1 MDTTH
6 NKGTGSKGTGKKDD
20 ALRMPAKVFGGAS
33 QQSTVK
39 QSPRPEEIAQN
50 IAQQSHPGERLE
62 NRLYA
67 SAGRSP
73 AITALQQDAT
83 SLHQHQH
90 PHYQEY
96 IPSELSP
103 RPPARERSSK
113 ARMNQAVLAGPGP
126 KNAVFPFRNRTL
138 RDPSASPRRSTAG
151 KPQTVVPQL
160 SVQRSIIEGT
170 VDEEKHREFC
180 SSQSSPSATDSTLES
195 VAQLTADLARQRRYK
210 ANHESF
216 TERMIAEHPQCAAL
230 VDESAFLYFVK
241 KPGGTAYD
249 LTLSKTKGDLG
260 ASAQDFYIV
269 SANGVTVHHPG
280 GGTDFVS
287 MQQYEREYYLF
298 SQITRISFFHKYR
311 MWKSFKEWKHNVR
324 ARKTNAAKASLT
336 ENLFILHSLLRSS
349 LLRLRGMCV
358 NAASSKLFVIE
369 AAKTYTLQEFTSAQE
384 HQREHARS
392 QLDHFSTDVR
402 HLVMNTCDAALRH
415 FLEESGFAR
424 QFSASATP
432 EERAAAAAAAA
443 AAAESGRKVRAITFT
458 ERAAMRTQCRKLTKY
473 IRLVDFLVID
483 TFLSLA
489 IASTADFLSHIS
501 DKQKARHA
509 ADHHNRAGGAHVAI
523 TGDNHGH
530 RKSLLAGSK
539 VPIANLNG
547 GSQLSTPAIREPQ
560 PIFIVHMDASVPLPE
575 LADRLKAHDEGD
587 VLAEPSVSFYPTAEE
602 FRTETESIIF
612 DTLKVVTGPERL
624 LTHPDLA
631 LYAQP
636 SMEESNAVGDHLD
649 LEMMIVEGAQF
660 QSMVDDIGECLRT
673 AFDDATNFCKVFV
686 PFVKE
691 YVQNEELLSGLTLEA
706 YSVQPLEVFQS
717 LLSKYSAQ
725 HSMFDSMPTHS
736 TIGIVRVDAENLK
749 SRFIPSPVRCFN
761 QIRSLFPHVL
771 RTKTQQNLRDM
782 RHRDDI
788 LSQTAYSVDGFVEQ
802 LSFLKEV
809 TETIEGIDASFTFT
823 VKLYKLCKDYQV
835 PLDEEDNTSI
845 YMLKE
850 TNKALH
856 NSIQSSEDTMAEN
869 TIKFAKELE
878 EQIPRVQSK
887 VGNLRTVLS
896 NVMVFDPDAK
906 SSSVIEYLEDAEKQ
920 FTSIQAQREKFTHY
934 QKTLGVPIST
944 YDELDEVKQDL
955 TVKLKLWRAV
965 RSWSE
970 LSSSWCDTV
979 FAEVDAAGILLEVEK
994 YMKTALQAE
1003 RGLPGNLVAP
1013 SLRDKV
1019 SDFKRTM
1026 PVVTALRCAALQERH
1041 WEIIHTVLGY
1051 QVNGVEDLKLGHL
1064 IKRRAMD
1071 HGEVIE
1077 TIAVE
1082 AVQEEVLL
1090 KMLHKVSEKWKTA
1103 DFTILQYK
1111 DTKDKIIGGVDDVIV
1126 DLDDSLVTI
1135 NTILG
1140 SRYVKP
1146 IKDQVDDWRNKLVLF
1161 QETFEEWLLCQRNW
1175 MYLESIFSA
1184 PDIQRQ
1190 LPQES
1195 KLFSKI
1201 DASFRENMR
1210 RTADDPNC
1218 MKSCTRPGL
1227 RETLRKHN
1235 ANLEK
1240 IQKSLED
1247 YLETKRAAFAR
1258 FYFLS
1263 NDELLEILAQTKD
1276 PQAVQP
1282 HLRKCFDA
1290 LVALDFGDQPKSIDI
1305 KAMISPEDERIE
1317 LGKNLKARGNVED
1330 WLTAVEKDM
1339 KSSLHKL
1346 MKVGLEDFFERPR
1359 IEWVRSHPGQIVATV
1374 AQIAWVLGTEATIR
1388 NMSSRSAGRGVPA
1401 TEPSFMDSFYQDDV
1415 GSLEAW
1421 YNRNVEELDK
1431 LTMLVRSDLTKRER
1445 KIIVALVTT
1454 DVHARDIVE
1463 TLRDENVDSLNN
1475 FTWQQQLRYYWQ
1487 KEDIDDCVVRQ
1498 SNSVIRYAYEYEG
1511 CTSRLVI
1518 TPLTDRCWMTLTGA
1532 LQLKLGGSP
1541 SGPAG
1546 TGKTE
1551 SSKDLAKALGI
1562 QCIVYNCSD
1571 QIDYKMMAKLFSG
1584 LAQAG
1589 CWTCLDEFNRIDIEV
1604 LSVVAQQLLT
1614 LRQGRLAGFNAIA
1627 FEGRQIELKEY
1638 HVIITMNP
1646 GYAGRTE
1653 LPDNLKVL
1661 FRPVAMMVPDYSL
1674 IAEIML
1680 FAEGFSDAKTLSRK
1694 MTKMYM
1700 LSSEQLSQQCH
1711 YDYGLRAVKS
1721 VLVMAGGLKR
1731 GNPHLSEDV
1740 VLIRAMRDSNLPKFL
1755 RQDVPL
1761 FFGILADL
1769 FPGVT
1774 VPYQDTGDL
1783 REMVETVLASN
1794 TLQCVESFVGKIIQ
1808 LYETMNVR
1816 FGITIVGPT
1825 GGGKTTAYKTLADAL
1840 SRLYIMQQE
1849 AGVPDDKIIYR
1860 TVHQNILNPKCITMG
1875 ELYGEFNE
1883 LTQEWT
1889 DGLASSIMRAQVASE
1904 TSDSKWIVFDGPIDA
1919 LWIENM
1925 NTVLDDNMTLC
1936 LANGERIKL
1945 KAVMKCVFEV
1955 QDLEVASPATVS
1967 RLGVLYMTPDD
1978 LGWLPYVQ
1986 TWLMRDMK
1994 EPFGAYHEPISTRL
2008 SHCVTTVFHEGVDFV
2023 RRHCTEPISTSG
2035 VQAAASFCKIFQALF
2050 GSSELLASLHSERTS
2065 NSGSGDD
2072 KATQQKLTER
2082 ILRLVDKL
2090 FAFAVTWSLGG
2101 PITAANRESFDEW
2114 ARVAFERASLSMI
2127 GFSAKGQVFDYFVD
2141 FREEELRRW
2150 DEVVPAFAYSTRVPF
2165 SQLVVPTIDT
2175 VRFSYLAEK
2184 LLAIQRPCF
2193 LTGVTGT
2200 GKTVLLQSLLR
2211 ELAEVGQESEP
2222 AAAADGENS
2231 KAAAAAAAAAKEQ
2244 QRNQR
2249 LGIVRS
2255 KPVMPILLGFSAQT
2269 ASKVTQ
2275 LSIESKLEKKR
2286 KTLLGAPAGQTCV
2299 ICVDDVNMPTVEEYG
2314 AQPPIELLRQF
2325 LDFGGFYDREKLF
2338 FKEIEDTVLTVAA
2351 APPGGGRNIVTPRF
2365 VRHFSVLCMPP
2376 AADDAMM
2383 IMFSS
2388 ILSGYLQHGFAPEIR
2403 SLTHAV
2409 IQSTI
2414 DIYQRMCK
2422 EMLPT
2427 PSKSHYT
2434 FNLRDLSKVV
2444 QGILM
2449 VQPPRCSG
2457 PDTMI
2462 RLWAHECMRVFHD
2475 RLINSEDKAWFTEAI
2490 LELLRRNFKVQWTH
2504 EEVFGTTETTGAAS
2518 KAAIKAPLLF
2528 VDFLR
2533 GFADENDESEN
2544 DAENDAKE
2552 GEIVIDTRPYEEA
2565 QSFNQVAKVLEDALD
2580 DYNITFPSKMNLVFF
2595 QDAME
2600 HISRISRILRQ
2611 KRGNA
2616 MLVGVGGS
2624 GKQSLSRLAMFM
2636 CGMRCVQIEISKG
2649 YGPVEFR
2656 EDIKK
2661 MMITAGVAGRKVGF
2675 LFTDSQIIVDDFL
2688 EDVNN
2693 ILNSGEVPNLF
2704 PQDEMDRIVADMGD
2718 VVKRMGIP
2726 ESRDNCKQV
2735 FVNRVRDN
2743 LHIVLCMSPVGN
2755 ALRVWCRQ
2763 FPSLINC
2770 CTIDWFLEWPQSA
2783 LNSVAQRFLSK
2794 LELPSEECRE
2804 ALVSACAVVHTSIS
2818 TCAARFHEELGRT
2831 VYTTPKSYLDLIELY
2846 ISMLQDKRSEMTES
2860 RDRLSNGIIKLEET
2874 NDMVQ
2879 NLKKE
2884 LNDLMPVLEVK
2895 SQDAEKLLK
2904 QVAKEQAEASVV
2916 KAKVAT
2922 EEEEVNAKAT
2932 QVAEVQADAQRDL
2945 DKAMPAL
2952 DTAIKSLDALDKKD
2966 ITEIKNFIKP
2976 PAAVQTV
2983 MEAVNVLLGEKPDW
2997 DTAKK
3002 VMSDTKF
3009 MDNLKTFDKDNI
3021 PAATLKKLKKYV
3033 DDPIMAVDNVAK
3045 VSKAATSLCM
3055 WVHAMDVY
3063 SVVAK
3068 EVGPKKQRLQEM
3080 NDALAEANSV
3090 LVEKRNALQ
3099 AVVDK
3104 VNDLQATCDATLAEK
3119 NRLADEAEQTKA
3131 RLERAEKLTSGL
3143 ASEGV
3148 RWRESVVIIDSQIQE
3163 LVGDVFLA
3171 AACVSYYG
3179 AFTGSY
3185 REGLVELWQKKVR
3198 DMKIPCSGL
3207 FNLVETI
3214 GSPVLVREWQIC
3226 GLPTDEVSTNNA
3238 LLATYGKRWPL
3249 MIDPQMQANRWIKQ
3263 KEAKMGLECVKM
3275 SDKDLLRVLEN
3286 AVRNGRPLL
3295 VEDLSEQI
3303 DPGLEPVLQKAIF
3316 RQNGRTLIRI
3326 GDSDVDYDASFK
3338 FFMTTKMAN
3347 PHYLPEVCIKV
3358 TIINFT
3364 VTMEGLEDQLL
3375 GMVVRKE
3382 KPDIEDRKNRLLM
3395 SMASDQKQLKDIES
3409 KILRMLSESKGDILD
3424 DEELINTL
3432 ADSKTTSA
3440 IISERVTES
3449 EKTNH
3454 EVNMMRNS
3462 YRAVARRGSILYF
3475 AVADLAKIDSMYAY
3489 SLEYFQKLFC
3499 RSIDDSE
3506 PSIEQA
3512 ERLLNIMTYQNQ
3524 FVFKNICRGLFETH
3538 KLLFAFLITVRIMR
3552 FETEAISNL
3561 EWILFLRGPAS
3572 LVSAHPELA
3581 EEPSGGLP
3589 EKFPQI
3595 AYQTIAVLSHEN
3607 PRVFGGLHTFICE
3620 HWDDKWATWASSE
3633 NPEDQK
3639 LPLEGFVPVCPPGH
3653 SGGRSMESASAKHN
3667 ADADSETNDVEDGH
3681 EDPLTDDDGT
3691 ICLSNFQKLILV
3703 KSFREEKTVFSIRN
3717 FVCAEL
3723 GASFVQS
3730 PSTSMEDIS
3739 ADMDHKTPCIFVLSQ
3754 GADPTSIL
3762 LRFADKCGY
3771 TERLH
3776 VISLGQGQGAKA
3788 EALIANA
3795 TRAGDWV
3802 LLQNCHLAKSWMP
3815 KLEEI
3820 IIGFN
3825 EPASAQHGGPSAPD
3839 GATGDVMNVVGD
3851 VIASA
3856 NAQGAGATSSLRV
3869 SGNMIH
3875 HDFRLFLTSFPAPY
3889 FPVSVLQ
3896 NGLKLTN
3903 EPPKGLRANI
3913 FRSFETVLREDAL
3926 DSCPARPRD
3935 FRKLLFGLC
3944 FFHGIIQERR
3954 KFGPLGWNIRYDF
3967 DDSDLEC
3974 SSQGLARFLNEQDE
3988 IPWDALRYVTGQ
4000 INYGGRVTDDWD
4012 RRCLLSILGRFFT
4025 TAILQDEYKFSSSG
4039 SYYAPA
4045 DTDLAGYRSYV
4056 SKLPDI
4062 EDPEVFGMHD
4072 NANTTFQLKES
4083 LSMLGAVISIEP
4095 RATGGAAGA
4104 TPDEVVQALT
4114 NVMQDDLPEEMDV
4127 ETEAGAKT
4135 FILNEETGL
4144 YDPLATFLQQE
4155 IVKFNLLLQRMK
4167 STMLELVR
4175 AIKGFV
4181 VMSSDL
4187 DKMYTS
4193 FLNNEVPSLWSQVAY
4208 PSLRPLS
4215 SWYEDLKIRVSFL
4228 REWLRHGEPVFF
4240 PLPVFFFPQ
4249 GFMTGIM
4256 QTHARKHKVAVNS
4269 LSFDFTVFKCEEEDI
4284 HERPDNG
4291 VIVSGLFMEGAR
4303 WDASLHSIQDA
4314 GPGQMYSP
4322 MRPIHFLPTEN
4333 FKPNPALYACP
4344 VYKTSTRAGALS
4356 TTGMST
4362 NFVLPIYLPTEA
4374 EPDFWIW
4381 RGVAMLCTLND

>member
-1 MDTTH
+1 MPVAIWL
-6 NKGTGSKGTGKKDD
+6 G
-20 ALRMPAKVFGGAS
+20 AEPAKAS
-33 QQSTVK
+33 RRGVAAPASRILALGRRGSGWSALGLGCGCDAERLCRDQGLPRPGNAGHKMAVTGFTPSTTRALDDDVK
-39 QSPRPEEIAQN
+39 ASPRPEDLA
-50 IAQQSHPGERLE
+50 AKVAASPKRAGLER
-62 NRLYA
+62 RLYA
-67 SAGRSP
+67 GLGGMRRGVTSRDAS
-73 AITALQQDAT
+73 LQGQ
-83 SLHQHQH
+83 
-90 PHYQEY
+90 
-96 IPSELSP
+96 LSP
-103 RPPARERSSK
+103 QE
-113 ARMNQAVLAGPGP
+113 L
-126 KNAVFPFRNRTL
+126 
-138 RDPSASPRRSTAG
+138 D
-151 KPQTVVPQL
+151 
-160 SVQRSIIEGT
+160 
-170 VDEEKHREFC
+170 DEEIHRRGEA
-180 SSQSSPSATDSTLES
+180 QS
-195 VAQLTADLARQRRYK
+195 VAMLTSELARQRRYRIH
-210 ANHESF
+210 HESF
-216 TERMIAEHPQCAAL
+216 TERMIAQEPQCAAL
-230 VDESAFLYFVK
+230 LDEKSFLYLVR

-260 ASAQDFYIV
+260 GSGQEFFIV
-269 SANGVTVHHPG
+269 SSNGVTVHYPNG
-280 GGTDFVS
+280 STDFVS
-287 MQQYEREYYLF
+287 MHQFEREFYLF
-298 SQITRISFFHKYR
+298 SQINRIDFFRKYR
-311 MWKSFKEWKHNVR
+311 IWKSFKDWKRNVR

-336 ENLFILHSLLRSS
+336 ENLFILHPLLRTA
-349 LLRLRGMCV
+349 LLCLRTMCV
-358 NAASSKLFVIE
+358 NTASSRLFIIDSTR
-369 AAKTYTLQEFTSAQE
+369 TYALEEFTETQ
-384 HQREHARS
+384 HLQRELARE
-392 QLDHFSTDVR
+392 QLERFSDEVR
-402 HLVMNTCDAALRH
+402 QLVVATCDSALRN

-424 QFSASATP
+424 QFSSTASA
-432 EERAAAAAAAA
+432 EEKAAAAAAAA
-443 AAAESGRKVRAITFT
+443 AAADSGRRIRAITFT

-483 TFLSLA
+483 TFLTLA
-489 IASTADFLSHIS
+489 ITSTAELLSLIS
-501 DKQKARHA
+501 DKQRSQDAGAVSRAKPSADKPLLEDDATTHA
-509 ADHHNRAGGAHVAI
+509 ETLALHA
-523 TGDNHGH
+523 
-530 RKSLLAGSK
+530 KQPSSLTTTQG
-539 VPIANLNG
+539 P
-547 GSQLSTPAIREPQ
+547 R
-560 PIFIVHMDASVPLPE
+560 PIFIVRMDASVPIEE
-575 LADRLKAHDEGD
+575 LEVRLTLQEEGD
-587 VLAEPSVSFYPTAEE
+587 TLAKSGVAFFPTAEE
-602 FRTETESIIF
+602 FRAETESIIF
-612 DTLKVVTGPERL
+612 DTLKVVTDPERL

-636 SMEESNAVGDHLD
+636 SMDESGTAGDSLD

-660 QSMVDDIGECLRT
+660 QTMVEDIGECLRK
-673 AFDDATNFCKVFV
+673 AFDEADTFCKTFV
-686 PFVKE
+686 PFAKAFVE
-691 YVQNEELLSGLTLEA
+691 NEQLYARLSLEHYQNE
-706 YSVQPLEVFQS
+706 PLEVFQGM
-717 LLSKYSAQ
+717 LSKYTAQQSA
-725 HSMFDSMPTHS
+725 FEVMPTS
-736 TIGIVRVDAENLK
+736 SNVGIVCVDSEALK
-749 SRFIPSPVRCFN
+749 TRFVPSPVRCLRK
-761 QIRSLFPHVL
+761 IRELVPQVL
-771 RTKTQQNLRDM
+771 RAKTQQNLSEM
-782 RHRDDI
+782 RHRNDI
-788 LSQTAYSVDGFVEQ
+788 LSQEAYSVEGFVEQ
-802 LSFLKEV
+802 LSFLKELGDNIDAV
-809 TETIEGIDASFTFT
+809 DASFGFA
-823 VKLYKLCKDYQV
+823 VKLHALCQDFHV
-835 PLDEEDNTSI
+835 PMEEEDNTSI

-856 NSIQSSEDTMAEN
+856 GSIHTAESAVGAN
-869 TIKFAKELE
+869 TTRFAKELE
-878 EQIPRVQSK
+878 EKIPRLHTK
-887 VGNLRTVLS
+887 VSSLRAVLS
-896 NVMVFDPDAK
+896 NVIIFDPAAPSK
-906 SSSVIEYLEDAEKQ
+906 EVIDFLEDAEKQ
-920 FTSIQAQREKFTHY
+920 YGEIQTQREKFTRF
-934 QKTLGVPIST
+934 QKTLGVAVST

-955 TVKLKLWRAV
+955 TIKLKLWRAF
-965 RSWSE
+965 RDWDS
-970 LSSSWCDTV
+970 LSMSWCRTI
-979 FAEVDAAGILLEVEK
+979 FEEVDAAAILLEVEK
-994 YMKTALQAE
+994 YLKTALQAE

-1013 SLRDKV
+1013 TLRERV

-1026 PVVTALRCAALQERH
+1026 PVVTALRCPALQDRH
-1041 WEIIHTVLGY
+1041 WDTIHRVLGY
-1051 QVNGVEDLKLGHL
+1051 EVQGVEGLRLGHL
-1064 IKRRAMD
+1064 IERRAMD
-1071 HGEVIE
+1071 HGEVLE
-1077 TIAVE
+1077 QIAVE
-1082 AVQEEVLL
+1082 AVQEDVLVG
-1090 KMLHKVSEKWKTA
+1090 MLVKVTNKWKTA

-1146 IKDQVDDWRNKLVLF
+1146 IRSQVDEWRNKLVLF

-1195 KLFSKI
+1195 KLFAKI

-1218 MKSCTRPGL
+1218 IKSCTRPGL
-1227 RETLRKHN
+1227 RETLQKHN

-1305 KAMISPEDERIE
+1305 KAMVSPEDERIE

-1339 KSSLHKL
+1339 KLSLHKL
-1346 MKVGLEDFFERPR
+1346 MKVGLEDYFERSR
-1359 IEWVRSHPGQIVATV
+1359 IDWVRAHPGQIVATV
-1374 AQIAWVLGTEATIR
+1374 AQIAWVLGTEATLR
-1388 NMSSRSAGRGVPA
+1388 NAQAASAAGADA
-1401 TEPSFMDSFYQDDV
+1401 TATREPSFVDNHFQEDV
-1415 GSLEAW
+1415 QTLDAW
-1421 YNRNVEELDK
+1421 YRRNVAELDR

-1463 TLRDENVDSLNN
+1463 TLRDEQVDSLNN

-1614 LRQGRLAGFNAIA
+1614 LRQGRLAGFDSIA
-1627 FEGRQIELKEY
+1627 FEGRQIELQEH

-1661 FRPVAMMVPDYSL
+1661 FRPVSMMVPDYSL

-1755 RQDVPL
+1755 SQDVPL

-1783 REMVETVLASN
+1783 REMVESVLASE
-1794 TLQCVESFVGKIIQ
+1794 TLQCVDAFVGKIIQ

-1825 GGGKTTAYKTLADAL
+1825 GGGKSTAYKTLAEAL
-1840 SRLYIMQQE
+1840 TRLYAQQHA
-1849 AGVPDDKIIYR
+1849 AGIADDDIPYR
-1860 TVHQNILNPKCITMG
+1860 TVHQQVLNPKCITMG

-1889 DGLASSIMRAQVASE
+1889 DGLASSIMRGQVASE
-1904 TSDSKWIVFDGPIDA
+1904 TDDSKWIVFDGPIDA

-1986 TWLMRDMK
+1986 TWATRDMRVR
-1994 EPFGAYHEPISTRL
+1994 FGVYADAITSRLLDCVSGVFAEGLEYVQRHCSEPIST
-2008 SHCVTTVFHEGVDFV
+2008 C
-2023 RRHCTEPISTSG
+2023 G
-2035 VQAAASFCKIFQALF
+2035 VQAAASFCKIFEALW
-2050 GSSELLASLHSERTS
+2050 GSSPVLSSLGADSSSLASGQQQEKKESK
-2065 NSGSGDD
+2065 D
-2072 KATQQKLTER
+2072 KQPAQEKQAITEER
-2082 ILRLVDKL
+2082 ILRLLDKI

-2101 PITAANRESFDEW
+2101 PIKAADREGFDEW
-2114 ARVAFERASLSMI
+2114 SRTAFERAALSMM
-2127 GFSAKGQVFDYFVD
+2127 GLSAKGQIFDYFVD
-2141 FREEELRRW
+2141 LREEELRRW
-2150 DEVVPAFAYSTRVPF
+2150 DEVVPQFEYSTRVPF
-2165 SQLVVPTIDT
+2165 SQLVVPTMDT
-2175 VRFSYLAEK
+2175 VRFSYVAEK
-2184 LLAIQRPCF
+2184 LLAIRRPCF

-2211 ELAEVGQESEP
+2211 ELAQVSNDDNANNMSD
-2222 AAAADGENS
+2222 AAR
-2231 KAAAAAAAAAKEQ
+2231 KAAQEQ
-2244 QRNQR
+2244 EVRDSR
-2249 LGIVRS
+2249 LGISRV

-2275 LSIESKLEKKR
+2275 MSIESKLEKKR
-2286 KTLLGAPAGQTCV
+2286 KTLLGAPAGQSAI

-2351 APPGGGRNIVTPRF
+2351 APPGGGRNVVTPRF

-2376 AADDAMM
+2376 ASEASMM
-2383 IMFSS
+2383 VMFTG
-2388 ILSGYLQHGFAPEIR
+2388 ILAGYLANGFAPDVR
-2403 SLTHAV
+2403 ALAPV
-2409 IQSTI
+2409 VVQSTI
-2414 DIYQRMCK
+2414 DVYERMCK

-2449 VQPPRCSG
+2449 IQPQRCAG
-2457 PDTMI
+2457 PDTLT
-2462 RLWAHECMRVFHD
+2462 RLWVHESMRVFHD
-2475 RLINSEDKAWFTEAI
+2475 RLINSSDKLWFTELA
-2490 LELLRRNFKVQWTH
+2490 LELLRRNFKVQWSA
-2504 EEVFGTTETTGAAS
+2504 EEVFGSDEATSGSSAA
-2518 KAAIKAPLLF
+2518 KPPLLF

-2533 GFADENDESEN
+2533 GIADENEEEEDESED
-2544 DAENDAKE
+2544 DANRVDP
-2552 GEIVIDTRPYEEA
+2552 RPYEEA
-2565 QSFNQVAKVLEDALD
+2565 QSIAQVAKVLEDALD
-2580 DYNITFPSKMNLVFF
+2580 DYNISFPSKMNLVFF
-2595 QDAME
+2595 RDAME
-2600 HISRISRILRQ
+2600 HIARIARILRQ

-2636 CGMRCVQIEISKG
+2636 SGMKCFQIEITKG
-2649 YGPVEFR
+2649 YGPTEFR
-2656 EDIKK
+2656 EDLKR
-2661 MMITAGVAGRKVGF
+2661 MMINAGVAGRKVGF

-2704 PQDEMDRIVADMGD
+2704 PQDEMDRIVADMGA
-2718 VVKRMGIP
+2718 VVKRLGIP

-2743 LHIVLCMSPVGN
+2743 LHVVLCMSPVGN

-2783 LNSVAQRFLSK
+2783 LNSVAERFLAK

-2804 ALVSACAVVHTSIS
+2804 ALVSACAVVHTSIATS
-2818 TCAARFHEELGRT
+2818 AERFLEELNRT

-2846 ISMLQDKRSEMTES
+2846 MSMLHDKRGELTLA

-2874 NDMVQ
+2874 NEMVQ
-2879 NLKKE
+2879 NLKQE
-2884 LNDLMPVLEVK
+2884 LNELMPVLEEK
-2895 SQDAEKLLK
+2895 SKDAEVLLK
-2904 QVAKEQAEASVV
+2904 QVAQEQAEASVV

-2922 EEEEVNAKAT
+2922 EENEVNAKAT

-2952 DTAIKSLDALDKKD
+2952 EAAIGALDALDKKD

-3009 MDNLKTFDKDNI
+3009 MDNLKGYDKDNI

-3033 DDPIMAVDNVAK
+3033 EDPMMAVDNVAK

-3068 EVGPKKQRLQEM
+3068 EVGPKRQRLQEM
-3080 NDALAEANSV
+3080 NETLAEANAV
-3090 LVEKRNALQ
+3090 LAEKRAALQ
-3099 AVVDK
+3099 EVVDK
-3104 VNDLQATCDATLAEK
+3104 VNALQATCDATLAEK
-3119 NRLADEAEQTKA
+3119 NRLAEEAEQTQA

-3148 RWRESVVIIDSQIQE
+3148 RWRETVVVINAQVDE

-3179 AFTGSY
+3179 AFTGAY
-3185 REGLVELWQKKVR
+3185 RDELVALWQNSVR
-3198 DMKIPCSGL
+3198 DLHIPCSGS
-3207 FNLVETI
+3207 FNLVDTI
-3214 GSPVLVREWQIC
+3214 GSAVLVREWQLC
-3226 GLPTDEVSTNNA
+3226 SLPTDEVSTNNA

-3263 KEAKMGLECVKM
+3263 KEAKNRLECVKM
-3275 SDKDLLRVLEN
+3275 SDADLLRALEG

-3295 VEDLSEQI
+3295 VEDLGEQI
-3303 DPGLEPVLQKAIF
+3303 DPGLEPILQKAIF
-3316 RQNGRTLIRI
+3316 RQNGRTLVRI
-3326 GDSDVDYDASFK
+3326 GDADVDYDANFK
-3338 FFMTTKMAN
+3338 FYMTTKLAN

-3364 VTMEGLEDQLL
+3364 VTMDGLEDQLL
-3375 GMVVRKE
+3375 GLVVRKE
-3382 KPDIEDRKNRLLM
+3382 KPEIEDRKNRLLM
-3395 SMASDQKQLKDIES
+3395 SMAADQKQLKDIES

-3440 IISERVTES
+3440 IISERVAES
-3449 EKTNH
+3449 EKTNA
-3454 EVNMMRNS
+3454 EVNRMRNS

-3475 AVADLAKIDSMYAY
+3475 VVADLAQIDSMYAY
-3489 SLEYFQKLFC
+3489 SLEYFQKLFS
-3499 RSIDDSE
+3499 RSIDDSA
-3506 PSIEQA
+3506 PSMDPKT
-3512 ERLLNIMTYQNQ
+3512 RLKNIMTYQNE

-3552 FETEAISNL
+3552 FETKRISDL
-3561 EWILFLRGPAS
+3561 EWTLFLRGPAA
-3572 LVSAHPELA
+3572 LVSANPSVA
-3581 EEPSGGLP
+3581 KEPAGGLP
-3589 EKFPQI
+3589 DRYPLV
-3595 AYQTIAVLSHEN
+3595 AYQTLAVLSEAQ
-3607 PRVFGGLHTFICE
+3607 PAIFGGLHTYILD
-3620 HWDDKWATWASSE
+3620 HWDSSWAAWAASDCPQDEDLPLDEFCPTFVEDVASDEIEATSSE
-3633 NPEDQK
+3633 ASDAAPAPRGLSSFHK
-3639 LPLEGFVPVCPPGH
+3639 LLV
-3653 SGGRSMESASAKHN
+3653 
-3667 ADADSETNDVEDGH
+3667 
-3681 EDPLTDDDGT
+3681 
-3691 ICLSNFQKLILV
+3691 V
-3703 KSFREEKTVFSIRN
+3703 KSFREEKTVFSIRH
-3717 FVCAEL
+3717 FVHAEL
-3723 GASFVQS
+3723 GASFVHS
-3730 PSTSMEDIS
+3730 PGTSMEDIS
-3739 ADMDHKTPCIFVLSQ
+3739 ADMDQKTPCIFVLSQ

-3788 EALIANA
+3788 ETLIANA
-3795 TRAGDWV
+3795 TRTGDWV

-3815 KLEEI
+3815 TLEEI
-3820 IIGFN
+3820 IAGFN
-3825 EPASAQHGGPSAPD
+3825 EPAKREATEANLNGEDGEMAATGGGGGAGGGPRRIS
-3839 GATGDVMNVVGD
+3839 GD
-3851 VIASA
+3851 
-3856 NAQGAGATSSLRV
+3856 
-3869 SGNMIH
+3869 MIH
-3875 HDFRLFLTSFPAPY
+3875 QDFRLFLTSFPAPY

-3913 FRSFETVLREDAL
+3913 FRSFDTVLQEDVL
-3926 DSCPARPRD
+3926 DSCPARPED

-3944 FFHGIIQERR
+3944 FFHGVIQERR

-3974 SSQGLARFLNEQDE
+3974 STQGLARFLNEQDE

-4012 RRCLLSILGRFFT
+4012 RRCLLSILGRFYT
-4025 TAILQDEYKFSSSG
+4025 PGILEDGYTFSRSG
-4039 SYYAPA
+4039 RYYAPS
-4045 DTDLAGYRSYV
+4045 DTDMAGYRSYV
-4056 SKLPDI
+4056 TGLPDI

-4072 NANTTFQLKES
+4072 NANTTFELKES
-4083 LSMLGAVISIEP
+4083 TTMVGAVISIEP
-4095 RATGGAAGA
+4095 RASGSGSGS
-4104 TPDEVVQALT
+4104 TPDEIVEALALK
-4114 NVMQDDLPEEMDV
+4114 MQESLPEILDV
-4127 ETEAGAKT
+4127 ETEAGPRT
-4135 FILNEETGL
+4135 FVMNEETGL

-4155 IVKFNLLLQRMK
+4155 IAKFNNLLERLSSSMQ
-4167 STMLELVR
+4167 ELVR

-4193 FLNNEVPSLWSQVAY
+4193 FLNNAVPALWAQVAY

-4215 SWYEDLKIRVSFL
+4215 SWFEDLQTRVAFL
-4228 REWLRHGEPVFF
+4228 REWLRHGEPVVF
-4240 PLPVFFFPQ
+4240 PLPAFFFPQ
-4249 GFMTGIM
+4249 GFMTGIL
-4256 QTHARKHKVAVNS
+4256 QTHARKHKVAINS
-4269 LSFDFTVFKCEEEDI
+4269 LSFDFSVFRCEEEEI
-4284 HERPDNG
+4284 VERPSNG
-4291 VIVSGLFMEGAR
+4291 VVVSGLHMEGAR
-4303 WDASLHSIQDA
+4303 WDVASHAIQDS
-4314 GPGQMYSP
+4314 GPGEMYSS
-4322 MRPIHFLPTEN
+4322 MRPIHFLPVED
-4333 FKPNPALYACP
+4333 FKPDPALYACP

-4374 EPDFWIW
+4374 DPHFWIW
-4381 RGVAMLCTLND
+4381 RGVAMLCNLND